1 MQSLPMTAHKPT
13 ARDRVSNGADL
24 LPGVDGRCVAARRF
38 RGLIVELE
46 AEAGPGLTAAQRLQ
60 IRTVA
65 MMQLHAEELTAKSV
79 RGEPVDAE
87 QLTRAV
93 NGALRA
99 LRGLRTGRKAP
110 DAPSPLDA
118 LLRQRAA
125 TEAAA

>member
-1 MQSLPMTAHKPT
+1 MTAHKPT

-24 LPGVDGRCVAARRF
+24 LPGIDGRSAAARRF

-46 AEAGPGLTAAQRLQ
+46 AEAGPGLSSAARLQ

-65 MMQLHAEELTAKSV
+65 MMQLHAEDLTARSV

-99 LRGLRTGRKAP
+99 LRGLRSARKAP
-110 DAPSPLDA
+110 APLSPLDA
-118 LLRQRAA
+118 HLQQRAA
-125 TEAAA
+125 REVAA